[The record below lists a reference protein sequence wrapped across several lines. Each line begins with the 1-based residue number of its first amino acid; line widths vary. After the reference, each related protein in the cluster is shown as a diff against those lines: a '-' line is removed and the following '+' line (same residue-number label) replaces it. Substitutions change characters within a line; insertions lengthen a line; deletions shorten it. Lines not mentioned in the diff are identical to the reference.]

1 MKGRTRLAAI
11 LAILL
16 ALSFFFYLSVAE
28 NFANSSQNSQTD
40 ENLGEQ
46 TDATNFGFSGQDQQ
60 QSVDRLEESQTDEN
74 LNEQTTITN
83 PEQSV
88 DISTTLA
95 EQSQESQAKNAA
107 ENTAVETN
115 LATNAS
121 EDYKTTEIEE
131 KPKILLNL
139 NIDKKRITRGE
150 EFSLRVL
157 INNEGNV
164 DAKNVKV
171 IVDLPNGFS
180 TDSSE
185 KACNVIE
192 ANSSCEL
199 EFFIKSDLSSTLGE
213 NEIKVRVI
221 YE

>member
-1 MKGRTRLAAI
+1 MKGRIKLAAI
-11 LAILL
+11 LAIFL
-16 ALSFFFYLSVAE
+16 ALSFFFYLSFAE
-28 NFANSSQNSQTD
+28 NFVNSSQNSETD

-60 QSVDRLEESQTDEN
+60 QSVDRLEESQTDED

-88 DISTTLA
+88 ETSTTLP
-95 EQSQESQAKNAA
+95 ELSQINETVN
-107 ENTAVETN
+107 AVESET
-115 LATNAS
+115 TEAS
-121 EDYKTTEIEE
+121 LPASSSENNQTTEIAL
-131 KPKILLNL
+131 KPKILLKL
-139 NIDKKRITRGE
+139 SVYKKKITRGE
-150 EFSLRVL
+150 EFSLKVL
-157 INNEGNV
+157 INNEGNTG
-164 DAKNVKV
+164 AKNVKV

-180 TDSSE
+180 TGSSE